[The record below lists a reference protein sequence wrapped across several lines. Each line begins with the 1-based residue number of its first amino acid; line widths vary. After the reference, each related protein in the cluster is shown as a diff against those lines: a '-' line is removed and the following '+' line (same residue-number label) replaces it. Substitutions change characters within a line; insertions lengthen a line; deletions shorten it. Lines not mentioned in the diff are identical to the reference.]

1 MEEEKKG
8 ARGNANFDSQVYGNT
23 VSGVRH
29 LRNKNRAQNLNN
41 PQSMI

>member
-1 MEEEKKG
+1 MEEVKKG
-8 ARGNANFDSQVYGNT
+8 ARDYGNFDSQVYGNT

-29 LRNKNRAQNLNN
+29 MRNQNRAQNFNN